1 MDRDVLDNVYQVTVL
16 NKTLGDT
23 PGFVWTVGKIYYIKK
38 IPFKCSRII
47 HDDTSYHFNGQSRW
61 IICMKPV
68 SGEKPNFKSYGEE
81 FKHVY
86 YENASLEVK
95 LGIPKNL

>member
-47 HDDTSYHFNGQSRW
+47 HDDTAFHFNGQSRW
-61 IICMKPV
+61 IVCMQPV
-68 SGEKPNFKSYGEE
+68 SGEKPNFKPYGEE